1 MVLFA
6 RPLLGLIHNYPIP
19 TLYFFMGAVTG
30 SVPLTLKQAD
40 IRRFSWKYPLYI
52 GIGLSVVLL
61 FVLLPSG
68 ALPTDTTNG
77 AGHDKIPP
85 AGISYNSRICTRFH
99 CGTLPRYSVRA
110 GNTFL
115 HPHFCCRIRNHP
127 AGFCNRNKATP
138 KIQTRISIKYG
149 FAGGSA
155 IRLPFMYLF

>member
-6 RPLLGLIHNYPIP
+6 RPLLGLIHNYPMP

-127 AGFCNRNKATP
+127 AGFFNRNKATP
-138 KIQTRISIKYG
+138 KIQTRISIK
-149 FAGGSA
+149 
-155 IRLPFMYLF
+155 

>member
-6 RPLLGLIHNYPIP
+6 RPLLGLIHNYPMP

-99 CGTLPRYSVRA
+99 C
-110 GNTFL
+110 
-115 HPHFCCRIRNHP
+115 
-127 AGFCNRNKATP
+127 
-138 KIQTRISIKYG
+138 
-149 FAGGSA
+149 
-155 IRLPFMYLF
+155 

>member
-6 RPLLGLIHNYPIP
+6 RPLLGLIHNYPMP
-19 TLYFFMGAVTG
+19 TLYFFMRAVTG
-30 SVPLTLKQAD
+30 SVPLTLKQAN

-85 AGISYNSRICTRFH
+85 AGISYNSRICTRFPDIPSGPEILF
-99 CGTLPRYSVRA
+99 CIL
-110 GNTFL
+110 TFA
-115 HPHFCCRIRNHP
+115 
-127 AGFCNRNKATP
+127 AGFG
-138 KIQTRISIKYG
+138 I
-149 FAGGSA
+149 
-155 IRLPFMYLF
+155 IRLVSVTEIKQLQKFRPEYQ

>member
-6 RPLLGLIHNYPIP
+6 RPLLGLIHNYPMP

-77 AGHDKIPP
+77 AGHDNIPP

-138 KIQTRISIKYG
+138 KIQTRISIK
-149 FAGGSA
+149 
-155 IRLPFMYLF
+155 